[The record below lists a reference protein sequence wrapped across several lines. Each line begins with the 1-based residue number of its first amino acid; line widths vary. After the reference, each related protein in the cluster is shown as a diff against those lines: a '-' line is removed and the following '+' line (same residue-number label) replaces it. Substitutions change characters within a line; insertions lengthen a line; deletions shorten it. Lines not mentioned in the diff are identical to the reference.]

1 MKIEHVILTG
11 LVKQEKYAR
20 KVLAFINPEYFSDHS
35 ERSLFGMV
43 RSYFEKYN
51 CCPSIPAL
59 TVEVDALNASQKDHE
74 SIKTLIDSIKDET
87 VSDDV
92 QWSIDATEKWC
103 KDRAVY
109 NAIFECIKIIDDKDN
124 KQKLS
129 KNAIPELLREALS
142 VSFDTN
148 IGHDY
153 IEALKERYDYYHSG
167 EEKIAFDLSMLN
179 TITDGGV
186 PRKTLNVV
194 AAPTGG
200 GKSIFLCHHAAACL
214 RQNKNVLYITLEMSE
229 QRIAERIDANLTN
242 TRLNELRELPYP
254 MYEKKFKRATQGVQ
268 GKLIIKE
275 YPTGTASALNFRHLI
290 DELRIKKNFVP
301 DIVIVD
307 YLNICSSSRYR
318 ANASVNSY
326 TLVKAIAEEL
336 RGLAV
341 ETNVQMFTATQINR
355 QGFNNS
361 DVDLTNTAE
370 SMGLPATA
378 DFFIAII
385 GTEELEELNQ
395 VMMKQLKN
403 RLGDVGSNRKFVVGL
418 DKSKMKFYDVN
429 QTAQQSLVHV
439 DGQTGKVS
447 ASESLEPDEDPYDAS
462 IFNKTEEK
470 FRKKFND
477 WG

>member
-1 MKIEHVILTG
+1 MKIEHVILFN
-11 LVKQEKYAR
+11 LIKKEDYAR
-20 KVLAFINPEYFSDHS
+20 KVLAFISSDYFSETS
-35 ERSLFGMV
+35 ERSTFEIV

-51 CCPSIPAL
+51 TCPSIS
-59 TVEVDALNASQKDHE
+59 ALNIEIDSLTASQADHE
-74 SIKTLIDSIKDET
+74 NMRDLLKIVENLKDAN
-87 VSDDV
+87 DV
-92 QWSIDATEKWC
+92 QWAIDATEKWC

-109 NAIFECIKIIDDKDN
+109 NAIYNCIKIIDDKEG

-129 KNAIPELLREALS
+129 KNAIPELLRQALS

-153 IEALKERYDYYHSG
+153 TECLKERYEYYHNG
-167 EEKIAFDLSMLN
+167 EEKIPFDLSMLN

-242 TRLNELRELPYP
+242 TRLNELRELPYQ
-254 MYEKKFKRATQGVQ
+254 MYEKKFQRATQEIH

-275 YPTGTASALNFRHLI
+275 YPTGTASSLNFRHLL
-290 DELRIKKNFVP
+290 DELRLKKNFVP
-301 DIVIVD
+301 DVVIVD
-307 YLNICSSSRYR
+307 YLNICASARYK
-318 ANASVNSY
+318 ASASVNSY

-341 ETNVQMFTATQINR
+341 EMNVQLFTATQINR

-378 DFFIAII
+378 DFFIALI

-403 RLGDVGSNRKFVVGL
+403 RLGDVGNNRKFVVGL

-429 QTAQQSLVHV
+429 ASAQQTIVHV
-439 DGQTGKVS
+439 NSETGRVAPK
-447 ASESLEPDEDPYDAS
+447 DDQDPYDDS
-462 IFNKTEEK
+462 IFNKSDKK
-470 FRKKFND
+470 FRQKFDD
-477 WG
+477 WE

>member
-1 MKIEHVILTG
+1 MKIEQLILAS
-11 LVKQEKYAR
+11 LIKREDYAR
-20 KVLAFINPEYFSDHS
+20 KVLAFITPEYFSESS
-35 ERSLFGMV
+35 ERTVFEMLTK
-43 RSYFEKYN
+43 YFQNYN
-51 CCPSIPAL
+51 TCPSKAAL
-59 TVEVDALNASQKDHE
+59 VIESDSLSINQKDHE
-74 SIKTLIDSIKDET
+74 QIRELIENLDSIESFNDLDWT
-87 VSDDV
+87 V
-92 QWSIDATEKWC
+92 DATEKWC

-109 NAIFECIKIIDDKDN
+109 NAIFDCIKIIDDKEG
-124 KQKLS
+124 KQKVS
-129 KNAIPELLREALS
+129 KNGIPELLRKALS

-153 IEALKERYDYYHSG
+153 TEALQERYDYYHSG
-167 EEKIAFDLSMLN
+167 EEKIPFDLAMLN
-179 TITDGGV
+179 TITDNGI
-186 PRKTLNVV
+186 PRKTLSVV

-242 TRLNELRELPYP
+242 TRLNELRELPYQ
-254 MYEKKFKRATQGVQ
+254 MYEKKFQRAMQGVN
-268 GKLIIKE
+268 GKIIIKE

-290 DELRIKKNFVP
+290 DELRIKKSFIP
-301 DIVIVD
+301 DVLIVD
-307 YLNICSSSRYR
+307 YLNICSSARYKAS
-318 ANASVNSY
+318 ANVNSY

-341 ETNVQMFTATQINR
+341 ETNVQLFTATQINR

-378 DFFIAII
+378 DFFIALI

-395 VMMKQLKN
+395 VMIKQLKN

-429 QTAQQSLVHV
+429 ATAQQSLVHV
-439 DGQTGKVS
+439 NSENGKVS
-447 ASESLEPDEDPYDAS
+447 SVGDQDEYARS
-462 IFNKTEEK
+462 IFAKSNEK
-470 FRKKFND
+470 FTKKFDD

>member
-1 MKIEHVILTG
+1 MRIEHLILASLT
-11 LVKQEKYAR
+11 KREDYSR
-20 KVLAFINPEYFSDHS
+20 KVLAFIVPEYFSEPS
-35 ERSLFGMV
+35 ERTAFEMVFRYFQTYNACPTRAALAIEADGM
-43 RSYFEKYN
+43 SMN
-51 CCPSIPAL
+51 
-59 TVEVDALNASQKDHE
+59 QKDHQQVVE
-74 SIKTLIDSIKDET
+74 LIDAIDAVDCQNDLE
-87 VSDDV
+87 
-92 QWSIDATEKWC
+92 WIIDATEKWC

-109 NAIFECIKIIDDKDN
+109 NAIYDCIKIIDDKEG
-124 KQKLS
+124 KHKVS
-129 KNAIPELLREALS
+129 KNAIPELLRQALS

-153 IEALKERYDYYHSG
+153 VEALKDRYEYYHSG
-167 EEKIAFDLSMLN
+167 EEKIAFDLAMLN

-186 PRKTLNVV
+186 PRKTLSVV

-214 RQNKNVLYITLEMSE
+214 RQNRSVLYITLEMSE

-254 MYEKKFKRATQGVQ
+254 MYEKKFQRAMQGVN

-275 YPTGTASALNFRHLI
+275 YPTGTASALNFRHLL
-290 DELRIKKNFVP
+290 DELKIKKNFVP
-301 DIVIVD
+301 DVLIVD
-307 YLNICSSSRYR
+307 YLNICSSARYKAS
-318 ANASVNSY
+318 ANVNSY

-341 ETNVQMFTATQINR
+341 ETNVQLFTATQINR

-385 GTEELEELNQ
+385 STEELEELDQ
-395 VMMKQLKN
+395 VMFKQLKN
-403 RLGDVGSNRKFVVGL
+403 RLGDVGMNRKFVVGL

-429 QTAQQSLVHV
+429 QSAQQSLVHV
-439 DGQTGKVS
+439 NAENGKVS
-447 ASESLEPDEDPYDAS
+447 SLDDEEEPYADS
-462 IFNKTEEK
+462 IFKKGNPK
-470 FRKKFND
+470 FGQKFSD

>member
-1 MKIEHVILTG
+1 MRIEHIVLAN
-11 LVKQEKYAR
+11 LAKREDYVR
-20 KVLAFINPEYFSDHS
+20 KVLAFVVPEYFSESS
-35 ERSLFGMV
+35 EKALFNV
-43 RSYFEKYN
+43 IAAYFQKYN
-51 CCPSIPAL
+51 ACPSQSAL
-59 TVEVDALNASQKDHE
+59 LVEADAIQLNQKDHE
-74 SIKTLIDSIKDET
+74 SLVELIQTI
-87 VSDDV
+87 DV
-92 QWSIDATEKWC
+92 VDISNDLEWSINATEKWC

-109 NAIFECIKIIDDKDN
+109 NAIYDCIRIIDDKEG
-124 KQKLS
+124 KLKVS
-129 KNAIPELLREALS
+129 KNAIPELLRQALS

-153 IEALKERYDYYHSG
+153 VEAVKERYDYYHNG
-167 EEKIAFDLSMLN
+167 EEKIAFDLTMLN

-186 PRKTLNVV
+186 PRKTLSVV

-214 RQNKNVLYITLEMSE
+214 RQNRNVLYVTLEMSE

-242 TRLNELRELPYP
+242 TRLNELRELPYA
-254 MYEKKFKRATQGVQ
+254 MYEKKFNRAVQGIQ

-275 YPTGTASALNFRHLI
+275 YPTGTASALNIRHLI

-301 DIVIVD
+301 DVLIVD
-307 YLNICSSSRYR
+307 YLNICSSARYKAS
-318 ANASVNSY
+318 ANVNSY

-341 ETNVQMFTATQINR
+341 ETNVQLFTATQINR

-378 DFFIAII
+378 DFFFAII
-385 GTEELEELNQ
+385 STEELDDLNQ
-395 VMMKQLKN
+395 VLFKQLKN
-403 RLGDVGSNRKFVVGL
+403 RLGDVGMNRKFVVGL

-429 QTAQQSLVHV
+429 DAAQKSLVHV
-439 DGQTGKVS
+439 NSENGKV
-447 ASESLEPDEDPYDAS
+447 ESLGNYEDSDDDAE
-462 IFNKTEEK
+462 NK
-470 FRKKFND
+470 FRKKFSD

>member
-1 MKIEHVILTG
+1 MKIEHMILSS
-11 LVKQEKYAR
+11 LAKREEYAR
-20 KVLAFINPEYFSDHS
+20 KVLAFITPEYFSDSS
-35 ERSLFGMV
+35 ERTLFEMMC
-43 RSYFEKYN
+43 RYFQNYN
-51 CCPSIPAL
+51 ACPSKAAL
-59 TVEVDALNASQKDHE
+59 VIESDSLSLSQKDHE
-74 SIKTLIDSIKDET
+74 QIRQIIDSVDAIDNSNDLDWT
-87 VSDDV
+87 V
-92 QWSIDATEKWC
+92 DATEKWC

-109 NAIFECIKIIDDKDN
+109 NAIFECIKIIDDKEG

-129 KNAIPELLREALS
+129 KNAIPELLRQALS

-167 EEKIAFDLSMLN
+167 EEKIAFDLTMLN
-179 TITDGGV
+179 TITDGGI
-186 PRKTLNVV
+186 PRKTLSVV

-242 TRLNELRELPYP
+242 TRLNELRELPYQ
-254 MYEKKFKRATQGVQ
+254 MYEKKFKRATQDVQ

-290 DELRIKKNFVP
+290 DELRIKKNFSP
-301 DIVIVD
+301 DVVIVD
-307 YLNICSSSRYR
+307 YLNICSSSRYKAS
-318 ANASVNSY
+318 ANVNSY

-395 VMMKQLKN
+395 VMIKQLKN

-439 DGQTGKVS
+439 NSESGKVVAADS
-447 ASESLEPDEDPYDAS
+447 DEQDDPYAKS
-462 IFNKTEEK
+462 L
-470 FRKKFND
+470 FRKSEQKFNQKFND

>member
-1 MKIEHVILTG
+1 MRIEHLILAG
-11 LVKQEKYAR
+11 LARREDYTR
-20 KVLAFINPEYFSDHS
+20 KVLAFIVPEYFSETS
-35 ERSLFGMV
+35 ERTAFELV
-43 RSYFEKYN
+43 AKYFQTYN
-51 CCPSIPAL
+51 NCPSAAAL
-59 TVEVDALNASQKDHE
+59 AIEADARDANQKDHE
-74 SIKTLIDSIKDET
+74 QIAELIETIYSIESPNDLDWL
-87 VSDDV
+87 V
-92 QWSIDATEKWC
+92 DATEKWC

-109 NAIFECIKIIDDKDN
+109 NAIYDCIRIIDDKEG
-124 KQKLS
+124 KQKVS
-129 KNAIPELLREALS
+129 KNAIPELLRQALS

-153 IEALKERYDYYHSG
+153 VEAVKERYDYYHSG
-167 EEKIAFDLSMLN
+167 EEKIPFDLAMLN
-179 TITDGGV
+179 TITDNGI
-186 PRKTLNVV
+186 PRKTLSVV

-214 RQNKNVLYITLEMSE
+214 RQNRNVLYITLEMSE

-242 TRLNELRELPYP
+242 TRLNELRELPYA
-254 MYEKKFKRATQGVQ
+254 MYEKKFQRAVQ
-268 GKLIIKE
+268 DVRGKLIIKE
-275 YPTGTASALNFRHLI
+275 YPTGTASALNFRHLL

-301 DIVIVD
+301 DVLIID
-307 YLNICSSSRYR
+307 YLNICSSSRYKAS
-318 ANASVNSY
+318 ANVNSY

-341 ETNVQMFTATQINR
+341 ETNVQLFTATQINR

-385 GTEELEELNQ
+385 STEELDDLNQ
-395 VMMKQLKN
+395 VLFKQLKN
-403 RLGDVGSNRKFVVGL
+403 RLGDVGMNRKFVVGL

-429 QTAQQSLVHV
+429 DAAQKSLVHV
-439 DGQTGKVS
+439 NGETGKV
-447 ASESLEPDEDPYDAS
+447 ESLDDDDDAE
-462 IFNKTEEK
+462 NK
-470 FRKKFND
+470 FRKKFSD

>member
-1 MKIEHVILTG
+1 MKIEHLILAN
-11 LVKQEKYAR
+11 LLKREDYVR
-20 KVLAFINPEYFSDHS
+20 KVVAFIVPEYFSDAV
-35 ERSLFGMV
+35 ERSVFDCIV
-43 RSYFEKYN
+43 KYFQQYN
-51 CCPSIPAL
+51 CCPTKSAMI
-59 TVEVDALNASQKDHE
+59 VEMDSACMNQSEHDACADLISA
-74 SIKTLIDSIKDET
+74 IDSHVPQEDIEWT
-87 VSDDV
+87 L
-92 QWSIDATEKWC
+92 DATEKWC

-109 NAIFECIKIIDDKDN
+109 NAIYNCIKIIDDKEG

-129 KNAIPELLREALS
+129 KNAIPELLRQALS

-153 IEALKERYDYYHSG
+153 IEAVQQRYDFYHSG
-167 EEKIAFDLSMLN
+167 EEKIAFDLTMLN

-214 RQNKNVLYITLEMSE
+214 RQNRNVLYITLEMSE
-229 QRIAERIDANLTN
+229 ERIAERIDANLTN
-242 TRLNELRELPYP
+242 TRINELRELPYAL
-254 MYEKKFKRATQGVQ
+254 YEKKFQRATEGIH

-275 YPTGTASALNFRHLI
+275 YPTGTASALNFRHLF

-301 DIVIVD
+301 DVVIVD
-307 YLNICSSSRYR
+307 YLNICSSSRYKAS
-318 ANASVNSY
+318 ANVNSY

-341 ETNVQMFTATQINR
+341 EANVQLFTATQINR

-378 DFFIAII
+378 DFFFAII
-385 GTEELEELNQ
+385 STEELDDLNQ
-395 VMMKQLKN
+395 VMFKQLKN
-403 RLGDVGSNRKFVVGL
+403 RLGDVGINRKFVVGL
-418 DKSKMKFYDVN
+418 DKSKMKFYDVSDS
-429 QTAQQSLVHV
+429 AQKSLVHV
-439 DGQTGKVS
+439 SENGKVS
-447 ASESLEPDEDPYDAS
+447 SIDDEDVP
-462 IFNKTEEK
+462 FEPENK
-470 FRKKFND
+470 FRKKFSD

>member
-1 MKIEHVILTG
+1 MRIEHLILAG
-11 LVKQEKYAR
+11 LARREDYTR
-20 KVLAFINPEYFSDHS
+20 KVLAFVVPEYFAESS
-35 ERSLFGMV
+35 ERTVFEMIAQ
-43 RSYFEKYN
+43 YFQTYN
-51 CCPSIPAL
+51 NCPASAALSI
-59 TVEVDALNASQKDHE
+59 ESDALAVNQKDHE
-74 SIKTLIDSIKDET
+74 QVAQVISTIYSIESPNDLDWL
-87 VSDDV
+87 V
-92 QWSIDATEKWC
+92 DATEKWC

-109 NAIFECIKIIDDKDN
+109 NAIYDCIKIIDDKEN

-129 KNAIPELLREALS
+129 KNAIPELLRQALS

-153 IEALKERYDYYHSG
+153 IEAVQQRYDYYHSG
-167 EEKIAFDLSMLN
+167 EEKIAFDLTMLN

-186 PRKTLNVV
+186 PRKTLSVV

-214 RQNKNVLYITLEMSE
+214 RQNRNVLYVTLEMSE

-242 TRLNELRELPYP
+242 TRLNELRELPYT
-254 MYEKKFKRATQGVQ
+254 MYEKKFQRATQDIR

-275 YPTGTASALNFRHLI
+275 YPTGSASALNIRNLM
-290 DELRIKKNFVP
+290 DELQIKKNFVP
-301 DIVIVD
+301 DVVIVD
-307 YLNICSSSRYR
+307 YLNICSSARYKAS
-318 ANASVNSY
+318 ANVNSY

-341 ETNVQMFTATQINR
+341 ETNVQLFTATQINR

-385 GTEELEELNQ
+385 STEELDDLNQ
-395 VMMKQLKN
+395 VLFKQLKN
-403 RLGDVGSNRKFVVGL
+403 RLGDVGMNRKFVVGL

-429 QTAQQSLVHV
+429 NTAQQSLVHV
-439 DGQTGKVS
+439 NAENGKVTS
-447 ASESLEPDEDPYDAS
+447 WDDEEQAPFEQKS
-462 IFNKTEEK
+462 SEK
-470 FRKKFND
+470 FRHKFND

>member
-1 MKIEHVILTG
+1 MKIEQLILAS
-11 LVKQEKYAR
+11 LIKREDYAR
-20 KVLAFINPEYFSDHS
+20 KVLAFITPEYFSESS
-35 ERSLFGMV
+35 ERTLFEMMTK
-43 RSYFEKYN
+43 YFQNYN
-51 CCPSIPAL
+51 TCPSKAAL
-59 TVEVDALNASQKDHE
+59 VIESDSLSLNQKDHE
-74 SIKTLIDSIKDET
+74 QIRELIDNVDSMESSNDLDWT
-87 VSDDV
+87 V
-92 QWSIDATEKWC
+92 DATEKWC

-109 NAIFECIKIIDDKDN
+109 NAIFECIKIIDDKEG
-124 KQKLS
+124 KQKIS
-129 KNAIPELLREALS
+129 KNAIPELLRHALS

-153 IEALKERYDYYHSG
+153 TECLKERYDYYHSG
-167 EEKIAFDLSMLN
+167 EEKIPFDLSMLN

-186 PRKTLNVV
+186 PRKTLSVV

-254 MYEKKFKRATQGVQ
+254 MYEKKFKRATQDVQ

-290 DELRIKKNFVP
+290 DELRIKKNFAP
-301 DIVIVD
+301 DVVIVD
-307 YLNICSSSRYR
+307 YLNICSSSRYKTN
-318 ANASVNSY
+318 ANVNSY

-418 DKSKMKFYDVN
+418 DKSKMKFYDVS

-439 DGQTGKVS
+439 NGESGKVV
-447 ASESLEPDEDPYDAS
+447 AAGNDEDDDPYAKS
-462 IFNKTEEK
+462 L
-470 FRKKFND
+470 FRKSEQKFNQKFND

>member
-1 MKIEHVILTG
+1 MKIEHIILSNLIKREDYT
-11 LVKQEKYAR
+11 R
-20 KVLAFINPEYFSDHS
+20 KVLAFIIPEYFSESREKHIF
-35 ERSLFGMV
+35 EIV
-43 RSYFEKYN
+43 RLYFEKYN
-51 CCPSIPAL
+51 ACPSYSAIDIEL
-59 TVEVDALNASQKDHE
+59 DSLSINQKDHE
-74 SIKTLIDSIKDET
+74 DIKEIIDVIKEQENDQDLNWI
-87 VSDDV
+87 V
-92 QWSIDATEKWC
+92 DATEKWC

-109 NAIFECIKIIDDKDN
+109 NAIYDCIKIIDDKDAR
-124 KQKLS
+124 QKLS
-129 KNAIPELLREALS
+129 KNAIPELLRQALS

-153 IEALKERYDYYHSG
+153 IESLKDRYDYYNSG
-167 EEKIAFDLSMLN
+167 EEKIAFDLEMLN
-179 TITDGGV
+179 LVTGGGV

-229 QRIAERIDANLTN
+229 QRIAERIDANLMNTN
-242 TRLNELRELPYP
+242 LSDLRDLPFQ
-254 MYEKKFKRATQGVQ
+254 MYEKKFNRATEAIQ

-275 YPTGTASALNFRHLI
+275 YPTGSASALNFRHLI
-290 DELRIKKNFVP
+290 DELKIKKNFIP
-301 DIVIVD
+301 DVVIVD
-307 YLNICSSSRYR
+307 YLNICSSSRYKI
-318 ANASVNSY
+318 NSNVNSY

-341 ETNVQMFTATQINR
+341 ETNVQMFTATQVNR

-378 DFFIAII
+378 DFFIALI

-395 VMMKQLKN
+395 VMVKQLKN

-418 DKSKMKFYDVN
+418 NKSKMQFYN
-429 QTAQQSLVHV
+429 
-439 DGQTGKVS
+439 VS
-447 ASESLEPDEDPYDAS
+447 ASAQKTLFHANSETESAPFEEKQTDEDPYDKS
-462 IFNKTEEK
+462 IFKKSQEK
-470 FRKKFND
+470 FKQNFND
-477 WG
+477 WE

>member
-1 MKIEHVILTG
+1 MKIEHLILAS
-11 LVKQEKYAR
+11 LVKREDYAR
-20 KVLAFINPEYFSDHS
+20 KVLAFLTPEYFAENS
-35 ERSLFGMV
+35 ERTVYDMV
-43 RSYFEKYN
+43 ARYFHKYN
-51 CCPSIPAL
+51 TCPAASAL
-59 TVEVDALNASQKDHE
+59 RVEADALSINQSEHE
-74 SIKTLIDSIKDET
+74 TVAELIDAIETIDSPKD
-87 VSDDV
+87 
-92 QWSIDATEKWC
+92 IDWMIDRTEKWC

-109 NAIFECIKIIDDKDN
+109 NAIYDCIKIIDDREG

-129 KNAIPELLREALS
+129 KNAIPELLRQALS

-153 IEALKERYDYYHSG
+153 TVALKERYDYYHSG
-167 EEKIAFDLSMLN
+167 EEKIAFDLTMLN

-214 RQNKNVLYITLEMSE
+214 RQNRNVLYITLEMSE

-242 TRLNELRELPYP
+242 TRINELRELPYAL
-254 MYEKKFKRATQGVQ
+254 YEKKFQRATEGIH

-275 YPTGTASALNFRHLI
+275 YPTSTASALNFRHLL

-301 DIVIVD
+301 DVVIVD
-307 YLNICSSSRYR
+307 YLNICSSSRYKAS
-318 ANASVNSY
+318 ANVNSY

-341 ETNVQMFTATQINR
+341 EANVQLFTATQINR

-378 DFFIAII
+378 DFFFAII
-385 GTEELEELNQ
+385 STEELDDLSQ
-395 VMMKQLKN
+395 VMFKQLKN
-403 RLGDVGSNRKFVVGL
+403 RLGDVGMNRKFVVGL
-418 DKSKMKFYDVN
+418 DKSKMKFYDVSAS
-429 QTAQQSLVHV
+429 AQQSLVHV
-439 DGQTGKVS
+439 NSENGKVFS
-447 ASESLEPDEDPYDAS
+447 VDSDDEDAPFDARS
-462 IFNKTEEK
+462 SQKFNKK
-470 FRKKFND
+470 FGD